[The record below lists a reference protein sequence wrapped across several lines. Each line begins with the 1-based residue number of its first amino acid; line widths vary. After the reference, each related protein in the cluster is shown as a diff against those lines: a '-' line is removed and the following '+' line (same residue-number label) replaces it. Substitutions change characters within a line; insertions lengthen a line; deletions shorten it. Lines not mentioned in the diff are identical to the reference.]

1 MKTIKKSQSAFRGW
15 GESMKASNPVTT
27 SILSFAGMFG
37 VMLLIIAIANL
48 PHLLI
53 NSPQKAETASQ
64 VLGVIGTIG
73 AVLVIYYLSSS
84 K

>member
-1 MKTIKKSQSAFRGW
+1 MRTIKKYQSAFKSW
-15 GESMKASNPVTT
+15 WESMKEANPVTS
-27 SILSFAGMFG
+27 SILTFAGMFG

-48 PHLLI
+48 PYLLI
-53 NSPQKAETASQ
+53 NSPEKAETASQ